1 MIEEMLFFQVMS
13 LQLTLCD
20 TFYVGFQLDKSKQ
33 MKGIIG
39 VGNEESVFSYRKFL
53 GGLVIKSCCF
63 HCYGPE
69 FDLCL
74 GN

>member
-1 MIEEMLFFQVMS
+1 
-13 LQLTLCD
+13 
-20 TFYVGFQLDKSKQ
+20 

-39 VGNEESVFSYRKFL
+39 VGNEESIFSYRKFL
-53 GGLVIKSCCF
+53 GGLVVKSCCF